1 MSVLAICLSERE
13 KGEGRL
19 VNRAEGR
26 RTSAARE
33 TTKREIEIEGER
45 ERRIHACTAASM
57 CLFRMSLLG
66 AGPLLRGCR

>member
-1 MSVLAICLSERE
+1 MSVLAICLLEME

-33 TTKREIEIEGER
+33 TTKREIEGGGG